1 MKKELIENAANSY
14 AGIARPSF
22 VNGEFDRNAIADAFE
37 YGAQWLINNA
47 WRETSPHGEE
57 LKRNVHVIARI
68 KRGFCIGRFDVVG
81 YFHEYIGFITQSGI
95 EFPLSD
101 ILEYAYLDDINPKR
115 KGGAQ

>member
-47 WRETSPHGEE
+47 WRETSLHGEE

-81 YFHEYIGFITQSGI
+81 

-101 ILEYAYLDDINPKR
+101 ILEYAYLDDITPKR

>member
-47 WRETSPHGEE
+47 WRAAQ
-57 LKRNVHVIARI
+57 NVRECLPEKDFAGQLV
-68 KRGFCIGRFDVVG
+68 
-81 YFHEYIGFITQSGI
+81 
-95 EFPLSD
+95 
-101 ILEYAYLDDINPKR
+101 YLCVR
-115 KGGAQ
+115 VA